1 MIRYE
6 SPNIDFVSKKNYL
19 FIENTL
25 DPVIIKKDSIGIP
38 ALIKKTTKE
47 TEEININNDS
57 DTKLKLYSLIL
68 L

>member
-25 DPVIIKKDSIGIP
+25 DPVIIKKDSIGIL
-38 ALIKKTTKE
+38 ALIKKPLRKPR
-47 TEEININNDS
+47 
-57 DTKLKLYSLIL
+57 KLI
-68 L
+68 